1 MHTLSKY
8 LPQDM
13 KFCSKF
19 LDSLLFG
26 TAIYFLCI
34 APYTKVEESF
44 NLQAIHDII
53 FNGVDDLSNYDHKEF
68 PGVVKRT
75 FIGALLIAIP
85 LSILPESLIMRLKPL
100 VDVFSPTS
108 FSQAYNLTWLNYQ
121 FTSRLLLC
129 IFNCYALCFLK
140 HQISISCSRRTKSI
154 GTWFGLLQFTQ
165 FHIVFYS
172 SRTLPNF
179 MALPIFNICIGN
191 FINGDTTRSIGLL
204 FALGVIFRLEIIMF
218 AGILSTVALYRRQIE
233 FRSLIVVA
241 SLGGIVGCLISY
253 KTDSFFWGEP
263 SLPELESFFFNL
275 VQGQSKKWGTEPFHA
290 YFTKYLPRMFMI
302 PVVPIFCLSG
312 LKSDLVN
319 YHVSTIKTV
328 VISSF
333 VFIGVM
339 SLQPH
344 KEWRFIIYAVPALTM
359 SAATGIAKLTE
370 HRHKGYTL
378 KFVLALLCL
387 GNYMLSLFSA
397 YASSFNYPGGEALTR
412 LNIRLGHQFSEGT
425 LYPIVIHSDVA
436 SCMSGI
442 TLFNKLRNEDG
453 KLDITYD
460 KTENI
465 TELKSKWDSFN
476 YLVTYADIDN
486 SVNNKKVFPVKD
498 GCTWIKIDSID
509 SLVGVNRVGAIS
521 FLSNPQKAAL
531 TIYVI
536 IRKLDISY
544 FRSLLRSF
552 VHIEPRVFVYEE
564 YCPSFK

>member
-1 MHTLSKY
+1 MI
-8 LPQDM
+8 
-13 KFCSKF
+13 FCSKF

-85 LSILPESLIMRLKPL
+85 LSILPESLIMRLKP
-100 VDVFSPTS
+100 SPI
-108 FSQAYNLTWLNYQ
+108 Q
-121 FTSRLLLC
+121 
-129 IFNCYALCFLK
+129 
-140 HQISISCSRRTKSI
+140 
-154 GTWFGLLQFTQ
+154 
-165 FHIVFYS
+165 
-172 SRTLPNF
+172 
-179 MALPIFNICIGN
+179 
-191 FINGDTTRSIGLL
+191 
-204 FALGVIFRLEIIMF
+204 
-218 AGILSTVALYRRQIE
+218 RQIE

-290 YFTKYLPRMFMI
+290 YFTKYLPRTFMI
-302 PVVPIFCLSG
+302 PVVPIFCLSS

-359 SAATGIAKLTE
+359 SAATGIANLTE
-370 HRHKGYTL
+370 HRYKGYTL
-378 KFVLALLCL
+378 KIVLALLCL

-412 LNIRLGHQFSEGT
+412 LNIRLGHQFSEGM
-425 LYPIVIHSDVA
+425 LYPIVIHSDIA

-476 YLVTYADIDN
+476 YLVTYADIDD
-486 SVNNKKVFPVKD
+486 SVNNKKVFPAKD
-498 GCTWIKIDSID
+498 GCTWIKIDSVD

-521 FLSNPQKAAL
+521 FLSNPQKATL

-552 VHIEPRVFVYEE
+552 VHIEPQVFVYEK